1 LKKKVFLIVTAI
13 LLLSAFLS
21 YDYYKRIFDVNVELE
36 QDEVFLYIP
45 TGASADQ
52 LLDSLN
58 PYLKDTASFI
68 WVAQRKSYWSKIRPG
83 RYKIENNW
91 NNNQLVNHLRAGKQA
106 AINIILNN
114 IKYKRDLAD
123 FFGAQLEAPADSFL
137 SLFNSEEALAEYD
150 LSPRTVLGIFRPN
163 TYQLYWNTS
172 AQATL
177 ERMIKEN
184 KKFWESREAA
194 LKRSGL
200 SEQEVVSLASI
211 VEAETAKPD
220 EMPTVAGLY
229 LNRIKRGIKLQSD
242 PTVIYAIQQEFP
254 DTVIRRVLFRDLEYD
269 SPYNTYLYKGLPPG
283 PIRIPNA
290 QAIDAV
296 LNAEQHRYIFMCANP
311 EKPGYHSFASSLRVH
326 NINRDKYIRWVRRQ

>member
-1 LKKKVFLIVTAI
+1 MKKKVFLIVTAI

-21 YDYYKRIFDVNVELE
+21 YEYYQKIFDVNVELE

-45 TGASADQ
+45 TGASPDQ
-52 LLDSLN
+52 LLDSLS
-58 PYLKDTASFI
+58 PFLKDTASFI
-68 WVAQRKSYWSKIRPG
+68 WVAQRKSYWYRIRPG
-83 RYKIENNW
+83 RYKIENKW
-91 NNNQLVNHLRAGKQA
+91 SNNQLVNHLRASKQA
-106 AINIILNN
+106 AISVILNN
-114 IKYKRDLAD
+114 IKYKRDLAE

-137 SLFNSEEALAEYD
+137 ALFNSEEALADYD

-184 KKFWESREAA
+184 EKFWASREAA
-194 LKRSGL
+194 LKRLGL

-211 VEAETAKPD
+211 VEAETAKAD
-220 EMPTVAGLY
+220 EMPTVSGLY

-254 DTVIRRVLFRDLEYD
+254 DRVIRRVLFRDLEYD

-311 EKPGYHSFASSLRVH
+311 EKPGYHSFASSLREH
-326 NINRDKYIRWVRRQ
+326 NINRDKYIRWVKTQ

>member
-1 LKKKVFLIVTAI
+1 MKKKVFLIVTAI

-21 YDYYKRIFDVNVELE
+21 YEYYQKIFDVNVELE

-45 TGASADQ
+45 TGASADE
-52 LLDSLN
+52 LLDSLS

-68 WVAQRKSYWSKIRPG
+68 WVAQRKSYWSRIRPG

-91 NNNQLVNHLRAGKQA
+91 SNNQLVNHLRSGKQA
-106 AINIILNN
+106 AISVILNN
-114 IKYKRDLAD
+114 IKYKRDLAE

-137 SLFNSEEALAEYD
+137 SLFNSERALVDYD

-184 KKFWESREAA
+184 EKFWASREAA

-211 VEAETAKPD
+211 VEAETAKAD

-254 DTVIRRVLFRDLEYD
+254 DTIIRRVLFRDLEYD

-311 EKPGYHSFASSLRVH
+311 EKPGYHSFASSLRAH
-326 NINRDKYIRWVRRQ
+326 NINRDKYIRWVRTQ